1 MKAFGKRRSKSQRIG
16 VTGEDNFRIFAGRHR
31 LIANKIDQDFGTDFI
46 CQVEGSQDSAG
57 AAPVLGGL
65 VGAFVRAT
73 ENRRGRIKLNRGDA
87 EHLLGCEYP
96 IFILSVHLHKNREPQ
111 FYFRFLDGEFAEI
124 LAKFLQTPE
133 KTFSLTPSELNRERI
148 FEEELSRALKPGF
161 IEQSRLWLANRGLQR
176 AIPKSRVQV
185 RRSELGSYTLVA
197 VPDFFQQF
205 EDDSTSR
212 NNLYN
217 AVFGSKNLM
226 LHRLGE
232 IPIRPEVITSL
243 KRLPSPAVIAGPMIV
258 HSTLIKVIPKRGAI
272 KSCMFAGRKSP
283 GFTGWVH
290 KSGFALTVSDS
301 TLHEGKWVHW
311 FHAKTDP
318 DLPITLSSCKDLWTF
333 LDGCKPEAKIQLFK
347 SYKVSVE
354 IFENLLKYGFFAQYL
369 KDVEKIYAWPERT
382 WFLNDAENE
391 ETLNTLGFLSFL
403 YKKPDHMKGFGFIFG
418 EQPLEEKPIRC
429 WIPISMNLPR
439 AGLIVWILTEG
450 LSLMSRGVNIGLKIS
465 EILEM
470 DIEIRGSRFIKSP
483 WPEVVI
489 HPDNKSVP
497 LAPTEGEINRYR
509 SDPSTW
515 NCGIFIIDDEDE

>member
-1 MKAFGKRRSKSQRIG
+1 MKAFGKRRSKSQWIG

-31 LIANKIDQDFGTDFI
+31 LLANRVEQDFGTDFI

-73 ENRRGRIKLNRGDA
+73 ENRRGRIKLDRGDL

-96 IFILSVHLHKNREPQ
+96 ICILLVHLQKNKEPQ
-111 FYFRFLDGEFAEI
+111 FYFRFVDGEYAEI

-133 KTFSLTPSELNRERI
+133 KTFSPTPSGLKGEGI
-148 FEEELSRALKPGF
+148 FEEELSRALAPGF
-161 IEQSRLWLANRGLQR
+161 TEQSRLWLANMGLQR

-185 RRSELGSYTLVA
+185 RRSEYGSYTLVA
-197 VPDFFQQF
+197 VPDFLRQF
-205 EDDSTSR
+205 EDDSISR

-226 LHRLGE
+226 LRRLGE
-232 IPIRPEVITSL
+232 IQIRPEVTTSL
-243 KRLPSPAVIAGPMIV
+243 KRLPSPAVIAGPMVV
-258 HSTLIKVIPKRGAI
+258 HKTLIKVFPKRGAI
-272 KSCMFAGRKSP
+272 RSCMFEGRKSP

-290 KSGFALTVSDS
+290 KSGFALTVSES

-318 DLPITLSSCKDLWTF
+318 ELPIILSSCKDLWAF
-333 LDGCKPEAKIQLFK
+333 LDGCKPETKIQLFK
-347 SYKVSVE
+347 SYKVNVE
-354 IFENLLKYGFFAQYL
+354 LFENLLKYGFFAQYL
-369 KDVEKIYAWPERT
+369 RDVENIYTWPEGT
-382 WFLNDAENE
+382 WLLNDAENE
-391 ETLNTLGFLSFL
+391 ETLNTLGFLSFF
-403 YKKPDHMKGFGFIFG
+403 YRTPDHMKKFGFIFG

-429 WIPISMNLPR
+429 WIPIIMNLPR
-439 AGLIVWILTEG
+439 AGLVVWILTKA
-450 LSLMSRGVNIGLKIS
+450 LSLISRGVNIGLKIS

-483 WPEVVI
+483 WPEVVA
-489 HPDNKSVP
+489 HPDNKSIP
-497 LAPTEGEINRYR
+497 LAPTEEEINRYR

-515 NCGIFIIDDEDE
+515 NCGIVIIDDEYE